1 MRVSIGRLFKKGVK
15 KQKEFNALY
24 YPYTRIENVGTL
36 KRALLLYDKI
46 YLIYP
51 TKYYERI
58 GISHDKDGV
67 FREHHHYFEDT
78 IREKFFEF
86 VSPRD
91 IAEEYKDI
99 MLEAYEDDLK
109 DETAIRYAP
118 NKDWWIYE
126 EKVPDTILD
135 HPAFNEYRQMGGILK
150 LPFAQGESIMISQ
163 AILSA
168 QKFDLTPVTDDPVHQ
183 YFLERRLERG
193 LELYQ
198 SPQYRDERM
207 GQIRL
212 RLRRI
217 SEMIERETVEMIL
230 PSLEDVEINT
240 IINFREDNKDCLTNF
255 RNGMAELTST
265 MRSSLGD
272 KRFEEEIVKIIE
284 GKIKPM
290 YDELKKDYR
299 ISGRDFIYKIVT
311 NKYAK
316 IASITTPG
324 ALVFGAF
331 QTLPLWLGLF
341 TSGGVFLGFEYA
353 KEVLEK
359 DKKLVVYQH
368 QLKFTSSRY
377 TFHLTLYKS

>member
-1 MRVSIGRLFKKGVK
+1 MRASIGRLFKKGER

-24 YPYTRIENVGTL
+24 YPYTRIENVDTL

-58 GISHDKDGV
+58 GISHDEGS
-67 FREHHHYFEDT
+67 FHEHHHFFEDT
-78 IREKFFEF
+78 IRENFFEI

-91 IAEEYKDI
+91 IAGEYEDI

-109 DETAIRYAP
+109 DQAALKYAP

-135 HPAFNEYRQMGGILK
+135 HPTFYKYRERGSILK

-168 QKFDLTPVTDDPVHQ
+168 QKFDLTPVTDDPIHQ
-183 YFLERRLERG
+183 YFLEKRLERG
-193 LELYQ
+193 LKLYN
-198 SPQYRDERM
+198 SPQYRDEEMRQM
-207 GQIRL
+207 ELEL
-212 RLRRI
+212 RAVNDI
-217 SEMIERETVEMIL
+217 IERKNVEMIL
-230 PSLEDVEINT
+230 PSLVDVEINT
-240 IINFREDNKDCLTNF
+240 IINFREDNKEYLTNF
-255 RNGMAELTST
+255 RSGMAKLTST

-272 KRFEEEIVKIIE
+272 REFRREIVKIIE

-290 YDELKKDYR
+290 YDELEKDSR
-299 ISGRDFIYKIVT
+299 ISARDFIYNIVT
-311 NKYAK
+311 SKYAK
-316 IASITTPG
+316 IASVTTPG

-331 QTLPLWLGLF
+331 QTLPLWLGLL
-341 TSGGVFLGFEYA
+341 TSAGVFFGFEYA

-359 DKKLVVYQH
+359 DKKLKQNYLTYL
-368 QLKFTSSRY
+368 LKVEKM
-377 TFHLTLYKS
+377 L